1 MKQGRW
7 NALDIAFLLLT
18 LSILGALLLHVTHPA
33 PLRRTLTQDAERI
46 PLTIS
51 VSCTEDFLDEHMK
64 EGDVQMLEKGTP
76 GIELISFQKEKGTLL
91 VRFRVYARKWK
102 EWWQYGS
109 MEILPGEK
117 FEFFT
122 KTYKLIGTITHV
134 DPK

>member
-18 LSILGALLLHVTHPA
+18 LSILGALILHVTHPS

-51 VSCTEDFLDEHMK
+51 VSCPEGFLEKHIK
-64 EGDVQMLEKGTP
+64 EGDLQMLEKGTP
-76 GIELISFQKEKGTLL
+76 GIELLSFQKEEGALL

-102 EWWQYGS
+102 EWRQYGNF
-109 MEILPGEK
+109 EILPGEK
-117 FEFFT
+117 FEFYT

-134 DPK
+134 DPN